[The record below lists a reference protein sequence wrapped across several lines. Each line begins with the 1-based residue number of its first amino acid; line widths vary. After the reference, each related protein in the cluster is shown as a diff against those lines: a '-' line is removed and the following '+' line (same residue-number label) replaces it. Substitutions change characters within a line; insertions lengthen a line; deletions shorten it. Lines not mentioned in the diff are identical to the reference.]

1 MQARPLRVG
10 AWEATR
16 IMSSHRTRRI
26 AAVLTG
32 ATLAAFLGMAADAG
46 PRSGDAELTLLS
58 STSNRGEIEP
68 CG

>member
-1 MQARPLRVG
+1 
-10 AWEATR
+10 
-16 IMSSHRTRRI
+16 MSSHRTRRI
-26 AAVLTG
+26 AAVWAG
-32 ATLAAFLGMAADAG
+32 ATLAALLGTAADAG